1 MDTRKIED
9 VPFEEVHE
17 IQRYG
22 TYFSEKSFWKK
33 IERVA
38 KKVGATVL
46 RPVFT
51 LYYMLQDEKV
61 PLQHKAYIIGAL
73 GYFILP
79 FDLIPESVLPIIGFT
94 DDVAVMTFVLKMVK
108 DSITPE
114 IRRKADQKILDLFPE
129 GGLRGFPGIW
139 PLDTPR
145 YSPRSRGRCLDIGY
159 RRWLLPRCRIAR
171 RRTG

>member
-108 DSITPE
+108 IALHRRSGE
-114 IRRKADQKILDLFPE
+114 KRIRKYWICFLIRLDRAL
-129 GGLRGFPGIW
+129 
-139 PLDTPR
+139 
-145 YSPRSRGRCLDIGY
+145 
-159 RRWLLPRCRIAR
+159 
-171 RRTG
+171 